1 MFLEELTIPQ
11 GARLKGT
18 SILQPKDL
26 MALFT
31 HDTTNMCGKKVFDE
45 YIYAYRF
52 SVLTGLC
59 PEELRGITRDSIDGY
74 QISIKQSL
82 NSYNEITQGKN
93 ENAVRGFVMAE
104 IAKQTLDM
112 QLAQIPEDQQLVFD
126 IPSMSTFL
134 HRWKR
139 YCISNEIQPVS
150 LYALRH
156 TFVSVVKNLPEGSVK
171 ALVGHSHSMNTFGVY
186 GHKKRPE
193 ARNSSKPCLVKKP
206 SCADVPA
213 VLPQK
218 PHKKWT
224 KKGGCTLAER
234 NFR

>member
-186 GHKKRPE
+186 GHALAGDDK
-193 ARNSSKPCLVKKP
+193 LV
-206 SCADVPA
+206 ATDVNR
-213 VLPQK
+213 VFVYLL
-218 PHKKWT
+218 
-224 KKGGCTLAER
+224 GSGL
-234 NFR
+234 